1 MLMSRVDHCGNLAYL
16 NSNNNGF
23 NGRILGTNQ
32 TLEVAK
38 ELIEDTLNI
47 HIKNIEKLKSLG
59 RKTRPLYTKQ
69 DMFDMFEKMEVVPSY
84 KKITLNEWVTIE
96 FVNAGH
102 CLGSSMIHLWIKKP
116 NQSIFHII
124 MSGDMGSEQNKLI
137 HPLAEKRE
145 QITKCNLF
153 ISEATYNKKS
163 RSFNKCDV
171 QKEFEDFKY
180 TIKENLLQGKQI
192 LLPVFSFN
200 KVQEFLIL
208 FYEWLKDEEWFNEN
222 DFPIICDGVLM
233 HKITNVFK
241 KTLCDD
247 KKDYFNEVC
256 NWNKIKVNK
265 TFDGTMAIMSKKEP
279 MIIMASSGFMQQ
291 GRVVAYVK
299 QLLGSKKGVILT
311 TGYIGGEGSIGWKI
325 AESPQKTV
333 SIEKQVILK
342 RALVKSY
349 HCFSSH
355 IQYDELESLY
365 KGLQC
370 EKILIHHSSKEDKL
384 NFVNEMRKNTNKK
397 IECVTDKNY
406 EFIF

>member
-1 MLMSRVDHCGNLAYL
+1 MLMSRVDHCGDLAYL
-16 NSNNNGF
+16 NSNNGF

-241 KTLCDD
+241 RTLCDD

-355 IQYDELESLY
+355 IQYEELESLY

-384 NFVNEMRKNTNKK
+384 NFVNEMRKNTNKN

>member
-1 MLMSRVDHCGNLAYL
+1 MSRVDHCGNLAYL
-16 NSNNNGF
+16 NSNNGF

-241 KTLCDD
+241 RTLCDD

-365 KGLQC
+365 AGLQC

>member
-1 MLMSRVDHCGNLAYL
+1 MSRVDHCGNLAYL

-241 KTLCDD
+241 RTLCDD

-365 KGLQC
+365 AGLRC

-384 NFVNEMRKNTNKK
+384 NFVKEMRKNTNKK

>member
-16 NSNNNGF
+16 NSNNGF

-47 HIKNIEKLKSLG
+47 HIKNIEKLKYLG

-171 QKEFEDFKY
+171 QKEFEDFKC

-241 KTLCDD
+241 RTLCDD

-365 KGLQC
+365 AGLRC

-384 NFVNEMRKNTNKK
+384 NFVKEMRKNTNKK

>member
-1 MLMSRVDHCGNLAYL
+1 MSRVDHCGDLAYL
-16 NSNNNGF
+16 NSNNGF

-241 KTLCDD
+241 RTLCDD

-384 NFVNEMRKNTNKK
+384 NFVNEMRKNTNKN

>member
-1 MLMSRVDHCGNLAYL
+1 MLMSRVDHCGDLAYL
-16 NSNNNGF
+16 NSNNGF
-23 NGRILGTNQ
+23 YGRILGTNQ

-241 KTLCDD
+241 RTLCDD

-299 QLLGSKKGVILT
+299 QLLGSKKGVIIT

-325 AESPQKTV
+325 VESPQKTV

-365 KGLQC
+365 AGLQC

>member
-1 MLMSRVDHCGNLAYL
+1 MLMSRVDHCGDLAYL
-16 NSNNNGF
+16 NSNNGF
-23 NGRILGTNQ
+23 YGRILGTNQ

-69 DMFDMFEKMEVVPSY
+69 DMFDMFEKMEVIPSY

-241 KTLCDD
+241 RTLCDD

>member
-1 MLMSRVDHCGNLAYL
+1 MSRVDHCGNLAYL

-241 KTLCDD
+241 RTLCDD

-325 AESPQKTV
+325 AESPQRTV

-384 NFVNEMRKNTNKK
+384 NFVKEMRKNTNKK

>member
-16 NSNNNGF
+16 NSNNGF

-47 HIKNIEKLKSLG
+47 HIKNIEKLKFLG

-241 KTLCDD
+241 RTLCDD

>member
-1 MLMSRVDHCGNLAYL
+1 MSRVDHCGNLAYL

-69 DMFDMFEKMEVVPSY
+69 DMFDMFEKMEVIPSY

-163 RSFNKCDV
+163 RSFNKYDV
-171 QKEFEDFKY
+171 QKEFEDFKC

-241 KTLCDD
+241 RTLCDD

-384 NFVNEMRKNTNKK
+384 NFVKEMRKNTNKK

>member
-16 NSNNNGF
+16 NSNNGF

-241 KTLCDD
+241 RTLCDD

-365 KGLQC
+365 TGLQC

>member
-23 NGRILGTNQ
+23 KGRILGTNQ

-241 KTLCDD
+241 RTLCDD

>member
-1 MLMSRVDHCGNLAYL
+1 MSRVDHCGNLAYL
-16 NSNNNGF
+16 NSNNGF

-241 KTLCDD
+241 RTLCDD

-325 AESPQKTV
+325 VESPQKTV

>member
-1 MLMSRVDHCGNLAYL
+1 MSRVDHCGNLAYL

-241 KTLCDD
+241 RTLCDD

-291 GRVVAYVK
+291 GRVVAYIK

>member
-16 NSNNNGF
+16 NSNNGF

-241 KTLCDD
+241 RTLCDD

-333 SIEKQVILK
+333 TIEKQVILK

-384 NFVNEMRKNTNKK
+384 NFVNEMRKNTNKN

>member
-1 MLMSRVDHCGNLAYL
+1 MSRVDHCGNLAYL
-16 NSNNNGF
+16 NSNNGF
-23 NGRILGTNQ
+23 YGRILGTNQ

-241 KTLCDD
+241 RTLCDD

>member
-1 MLMSRVDHCGNLAYL
+1 MSRVDHCGNLAYL
-16 NSNNNGF
+16 NSNNGF

-124 MSGDMGSEQNKLI
+124 MSDDMGSEQNKLI

-241 KTLCDD
+241 RTLCDD

-265 TFDGTMAIMSKKEP
+265 TFDGTIAIMSKKEP

>member
-47 HIKNIEKLKSLG
+47 HIKNIEKLKYLG

-171 QKEFEDFKY
+171 QKEFEDFKC

-241 KTLCDD
+241 RTLCDD

-365 KGLQC
+365 AGLQC

-406 EFIF
+406 EFLF

>member
-124 MSGDMGSEQNKLI
+124 MSGDMASEQNKLI

-241 KTLCDD
+241 RTLCDD

>member
-233 HKITNVFK
+233 PKITNVFK
-241 KTLCDD
+241 RTLCDD

-291 GRVVAYVK
+291 GRVVAYIK

-384 NFVNEMRKNTNKK
+384 NFVKEMRKNTNKK

>member
-1 MLMSRVDHCGNLAYL
+1 MSRVDHCGNLAYL
-16 NSNNNGF
+16 NSNNGF

-241 KTLCDD
+241 RTLCDD

-265 TFDGTMAIMSKKEP
+265 TFDGTIAIMSKKEP

>member
-1 MLMSRVDHCGNLAYL
+1 MLMSRADHCGNLAYL

-241 KTLCDD
+241 RTLCDD

>member
-1 MLMSRVDHCGNLAYL
+1 MLMSRVDHCGDLAYL
-16 NSNNNGF
+16 NSNNGF

-241 KTLCDD
+241 RTLCDD

>member
-1 MLMSRVDHCGNLAYL
+1 MSRVDHCGNLAYL

-116 NQSIFHII
+116 TQSIFHII

-241 KTLCDD
+241 RTLCDD

-365 KGLQC
+365 AGLQC

-384 NFVNEMRKNTNKK
+384 NFVKEMRKNTNKK

>member
-16 NSNNNGF
+16 NSNNGF

-163 RSFNKCDV
+163 RSFNKYDV

-208 FYEWLKDEEWFNEN
+208 FYEWLKDEEWFNGN

-241 KTLCDD
+241 RTLCDD

-365 KGLQC
+365 AGLQC

-384 NFVNEMRKNTNKK
+384 NFVKEMRKNTNKK

>member
-16 NSNNNGF
+16 NSNNGF

-397 IECVTDKNY
+397 IECVTDKKY

>member
-1 MLMSRVDHCGNLAYL
+1 MSRVDHCGDLAYL
-16 NSNNNGF
+16 NSNNGF

-241 KTLCDD
+241 RTLCDD

>member
-59 RKTRPLYTKQ
+59 KKTRPLYTKQ

-241 KTLCDD
+241 RTLCDD

>member
-16 NSNNNGF
+16 NSNNGF

-47 HIKNIEKLKSLG
+47 HIKNIEKLKFLG

-171 QKEFEDFKY
+171 QKEFEDFKC

-241 KTLCDD
+241 RTLCDD

-365 KGLQC
+365 AGLRC

-384 NFVNEMRKNTNKK
+384 NFVKEMRKNTNKK

>member
-1 MLMSRVDHCGNLAYL
+1 MSRVDHCGNLAYL
-16 NSNNNGF
+16 NSNNGF
-23 NGRILGTNQ
+23 YGRILGTNQ

-171 QKEFEDFKY
+171 QKEFEDFKC

-241 KTLCDD
+241 RTLCDD

-384 NFVNEMRKNTNKK
+384 NFVNEMRKNTKKK

>member
-69 DMFDMFEKMEVVPSY
+69 DMFDMFEKMEVIPSY

-163 RSFNKCDV
+163 RSFNKYDV

-241 KTLCDD
+241 RTLCDD

>member
-16 NSNNNGF
+16 NSNNGF

-241 KTLCDD
+241 RTLCDD

>member
-1 MLMSRVDHCGNLAYL
+1 MSRADHCGNLAYL

-47 HIKNIEKLKSLG
+47 HIKNIEKLKFLG
-59 RKTRPLYTKQ
+59 RKTRALYTKQ

-241 KTLCDD
+241 RTLCDD

-291 GRVVAYVK
+291 GRVVAYIK

>member
-16 NSNNNGF
+16 NSNNGF

-241 KTLCDD
+241 RTLCDD

-384 NFVNEMRKNTNKK
+384 NFVNEMRKNTNKN

>member
-1 MLMSRVDHCGNLAYL
+1 MSRVDHCGNLAYL

-47 HIKNIEKLKSLG
+47 HIKNIEKLKFLG

-241 KTLCDD
+241 RTLCDD

>member
-171 QKEFEDFKY
+171 QKEFEDFKC

-241 KTLCDD
+241 RTLCDD

-365 KGLQC
+365 AGLRC

>member
-1 MLMSRVDHCGNLAYL
+1 MSRVDHCGNLAYL

-59 RKTRPLYTKQ
+59 RKTRLLYTKQ

-171 QKEFEDFKY
+171 QKEFEDFKC

-241 KTLCDD
+241 RTLCDD

-265 TFDGTMAIMSKKEP
+265 IFDGTMAIMSKKEP

-365 KGLQC
+365 AGLRC

-384 NFVNEMRKNTNKK
+384 NFVKEMRKNTNKK